1 MARKKKQNEGRIE
14 DARFSEHAMT
24 DQEVKKESEQT
35 SRQQGAQMDLID
47 VSPENIKAIVAEA
60 KRYKVAQQQRIQF
73 GNKEAESKQ
82 KILALLHDAKLQR
95 LDDGKIRFQH
105 DGLNI
110 TVTPRDEKVTVKLED
125 EEE

>member
-1 MARKKKQNEGRIE
+1 MARKKNQNE
-14 DARFSEHAMT
+14 
-24 DQEVKKESEQT
+24 QEAQTSSEQ
-35 SRQQGAQMDLID
+35 GGQMDLLD

-60 KRYKVAQQQRIQF
+60 KRYKAAQQQRIQF

-110 TVTPRDEKVTVKLED
+110 TVTPRDEKVTVKMED
-125 EEE
+125 EED